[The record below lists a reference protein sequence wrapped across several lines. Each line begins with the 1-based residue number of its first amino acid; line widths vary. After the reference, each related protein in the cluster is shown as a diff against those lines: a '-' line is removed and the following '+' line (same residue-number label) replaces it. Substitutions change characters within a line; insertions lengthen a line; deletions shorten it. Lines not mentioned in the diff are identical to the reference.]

1 MTINWQIKAAIALV
15 AVLGAGYAGHVV
27 THNHWSAKWS
37 GRDAADAK
45 AQTQIYAEAHE
56 KQQKLNA
63 ELQHAYQVAKD
74 MQDKFEADRVAAAD
88 TSQRLRDEIARH
100 KASATNHPSTIS
112 SSANA
117 ATDRLVLINVLERA
131 DAAAGALADYA
142 DRNRQAVIN
151 CNNEY
156 QALQVLHV
164 KQAKR

>member
-1 MTINWQIKAAIALV
+1 MINWQIKAAIALV
-15 AVLGAGYAGHVV
+15 SVLGAGYAGHMV
-27 THNHWSAKWS
+27 THNHWSAKWAE
-37 GRDAADAK
+37 RDAADAK
-45 AQTQIYAEAHE
+45 AQTQIYAEAHD

-74 MQDKFEADRVAAAD
+74 MQDKFESDRIAAAD
-88 TSQRLRDEIARH
+88 TSKRLRDEIARH
-100 KASATNHPSTIS
+100 KASAINHPSTIS

-117 ATDRLVLINVLERA
+117 ATDRLVLANVLERA
-131 DAAAGALADYA
+131 DEAAGALADYA

-164 KQAKR
+164 KQTKR

>member
-1 MTINWQIKAAIALV
+1 MLQKYAPFI
-15 AVLGAGYAGHVV
+15 VLILCLASSYASHWV
-27 THNHWSAKWS
+27 TDNHWSSKWAE
-37 GRDAADAK
+37 RDAADAK
-45 AQTQIYAEAHE
+45 AQTQIYAEAHQ

-74 MQDKFEADRVAAAD
+74 MQDKFEADRIAAAD
-88 TSQRLRDEIARH
+88 TSKRLRDEIARH
-100 KASATNHPSTIS
+100 KASAINHPSTIS

-117 ATDRLVLINVLERA
+117 ATDRLVLANVLERA

-156 QALQVLHV
+156 QLLRAI
-164 KQAKR
+164 K